1 MTRTYQHADDQFYTP
16 ADAKGADLACRCLED
31 ARKLLADALTQAH
44 YARCNESVLSG
55 DHYDELNAL
64 GADMDAG
71 FAQMI
76 ERLNAAIARW
86 ERECA

>member
-16 ADAKGADLACRCLED
+16 ADAKSADLACRCLED
-31 ARKLLADALTQAH
+31 ARKLLADALMQVH
-44 YARCNESVLSG
+44 YARCNESVIHG
-55 DHYDELNAL
+55 GAYDELNNF

-71 FAQMI
+71 LAEMI
-76 ERLNAAIARW
+76 ERLEAAIDRW